1 MKKLLFVAALAV
13 SSLSAN
19 AQDILVRKGGD
30 VENVKVLEVTP
41 TEVKYKKASN
51 PNGPTFS
58 ERRSDLISVKYE
70 NGETQKFNERA
81 ITTTSS
87 SSSSSSSIFNPKSNY
102 IGLSSQ
108 KKFTHEIDLY
118 LQDGWGVG
126 YQFRKDFRFWGVSI
140 ASVSYMSGFNSPADC
155 GQLNLRLPGLRA
167 YTPAY
172 KWIRGYIDVNFGYSL
187 VYEKEYNNYY
197 HVDDFYYY
205 YGRYYDDNVVL
216 YHFFGLDLSA
226 GVQLHKHFAVGWN
239 CNFIFNDDYAREDTF
254 WARIAYIF

>member
-197 HVDDFYYY
+197 H
-205 YGRYYDDNVVL
+205 
-216 YHFFGLDLSA
+216 FFGLDLSA